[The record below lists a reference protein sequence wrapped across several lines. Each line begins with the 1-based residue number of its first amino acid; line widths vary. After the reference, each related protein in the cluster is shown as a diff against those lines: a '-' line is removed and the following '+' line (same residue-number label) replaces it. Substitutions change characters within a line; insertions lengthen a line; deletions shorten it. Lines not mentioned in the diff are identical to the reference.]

1 MSISA
6 RNVFKGQVTSIKEG
20 PINAEVEITISG
32 GDKIVAIL
40 TDVSVKSLGLA
51 IGKEAVA
58 VIKAP
63 WVTLLAGTPEY
74 RFSARNQLQG
84 TVASIAQGA
93 VNSQVN
99 IALPG
104 GAAVIATVTNDA
116 VSDMGL
122 KDGMPVI
129 ALFKAGHVIVG
140 VPV

>member
-6 RNVFKGQVTSIKEG
+6 RNVFKGQVSSVKAGAVNT
-20 PINAEVEITISG
+20 EVEITISG
-32 GDKIVAIL
+32 GDKIVAML
-40 TDVSVKSLGLA
+40 TDVSAKSLGLA
-51 IGKEAVA
+51 VGKEAVA

-74 RFSARNQLQG
+74 RFSARNQLSG
-84 TVASIAQGA
+84 IVGSVIQGA

-104 GAAVIATVTNDA
+104 GAAVVATVTNDA